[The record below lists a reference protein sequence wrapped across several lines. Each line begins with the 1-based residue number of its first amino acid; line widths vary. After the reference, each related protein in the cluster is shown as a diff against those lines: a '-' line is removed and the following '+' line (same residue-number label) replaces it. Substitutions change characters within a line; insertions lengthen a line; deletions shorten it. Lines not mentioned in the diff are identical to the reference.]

1 MDISKIHKV
10 YFLGIGGIGMSALAR
25 FFNTHGKIVAG
36 YDKTP
41 TVLTGEL
48 QSEGIQITFVDSLDT
63 AMKDADLVVFT
74 PAIPTD
80 HLQFNYY
87 KDNNYNLHKRAQV
100 LGWIANSMYNICIA
114 GSHGKTS
121 TSAITSYIL
130 QTAKLDVAAFLG
142 GVCINYQSNYID
154 GSTYAVA
161 EADEFD
167 RSFMHLH
174 PNVALITSV
183 DTDHLDI
190 YGNFQAIKDSFSAFI
205 NNIRDGGT
213 LVLHDSVPRD
223 VVKGE
228 LNVLTYALDNDNADF
243 YIKNLR
249 TEDGKNIF
257 DIHHPKGVIK
267 DVCCSYAGRHNVEN
281 ALGAT
286 ALALQIGVAEEAIK
300 EALATFR
307 GIRRRFETHLK
318 TEHAVYIDDYA
329 HHPRELDA
337 CIASARS
344 LYGDRKITA
353 VFQPHLFSRTQDLA
367 LEFGASLSK
376 VDVPI
381 VVEIYPARE
390 LPIEGVTS
398 KLIYDA
404 IDNEHKIM
412 TTKAQLLAVLE
423 GLDLDVLLTVGAGDI
438 DTFVDKIKEVI
449 NKK

>member
-25 FFNTHGKIVAG
+25 FFNSHGKIVAG

-41 TVLTGEL
+41 TILTQEM
-48 QSEGIQITFVDSLDT
+48 QSEGISITFEDSLDT
-63 AMKDADLVVFT
+63 LALDADLVVYT
-74 PAIPTD
+74 PAIPKE
-80 HLQFNYY
+80 HLQFNFY
-87 KDNNYNLHKRAQV
+87 KENQYKLHKRAEV

-130 QTAKLDVAAFLG
+130 DKAQKDVAAFLG
-142 GVCINYQSNYID
+142 GVCINYQSNYLD

-167 RSFMHLH
+167 RSFLHLH
-174 PNVALITSV
+174 PNIALITSI

-205 NNIRDGGT
+205 NNIRPDGT
-213 LVLHDSVPRD
+213 LVIHATVPRD
-223 VVKGE
+223 VVNRAIK
-228 LNVLTYALDNDNADF
+228 VVTYALDDERADF
-243 YIKNLR
+243 FVRNLSVK
-249 TEDGKNIF
+249 DGKNIF
-257 DIHHPKGVIK
+257 DIHHPHGVIK
-267 DVCCSYAGRHNVEN
+267 DVCCGYAGRHNVEN

-286 ALALQIGVAEEAIK
+286 VLALQLDVSEDALRV
-300 EALATFR
+300 ALATFK

-318 TEHAVYIDDYA
+318 TDSVVFIDDYA

-344 LYGDRKITA
+344 LYGNRKITA
-353 VFQPHLFSRTQDLA
+353 IFQPHLYSRTRDLA
-367 LEFGASLSK
+367 KEFGESLAK

-381 VVEIYPARE
+381 LIEIYPARE
-390 LPIEGVTS
+390 LPIDGVS
-398 KLIYDA
+398 SELIYEA
-404 IDNEHKIM
+404 IHNEQKVL
-412 TTKAQLLAVLE
+412 TTKSQLLEVLAR
-423 GLDLDVLLTVGAGDI
+423 LDIDVLLTVGAGDI